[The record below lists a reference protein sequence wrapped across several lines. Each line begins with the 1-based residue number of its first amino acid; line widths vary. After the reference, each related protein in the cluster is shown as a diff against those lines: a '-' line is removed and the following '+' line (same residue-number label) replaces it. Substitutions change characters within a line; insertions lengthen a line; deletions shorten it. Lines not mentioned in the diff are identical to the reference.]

1 MEVEQ
6 GRSNINR
13 LSIALGVACFL
24 WMLNFL
30 GITPFYP
37 FMAEDLGTSVALLGQ
52 ITALIAMISIPIG
65 IVTGPMADRF
75 GYRRVLLGGI
85 FTLSIGSLIVAFSP
99 TYKFLLM
106 LVPFGAISQAT
117 VRPLSIAI
125 AGAHLAEEN
134 RRRAV
139 GLATVGMSTA
149 GVFGIPVLTL
159 IGSFWGWRTSFLCL
173 TGLNAVLTIFL
184 VHSIPRDRE
193 GAESIESPPLNPKA
207 YAWMLTD
214 VATVLLIASTFL
226 RESSIWGFYTF
237 RGAFFVEAFRVGS
250 QHIGWIFSIA
260 GIGLLSGSAIAGSHR
275 FRLPLPM
282 IALLGIAIMT
292 LCCALTLV
300 LSLGLALAVALTMIT
315 AFGLGFAMVATD
327 TLVVNLTRGGRATT
341 TSVNRAAANVG
352 TSIGGL
358 SGGLMLSLG
367 GYRLLGVSVFL
378 FGMAAFLFVLLSSFL
393 RGRRKAGE

>member
-1 MEVEQ
+1 MNVKRQ
-6 GRSNINR
+6 NPNINR
-13 LSIALGVACFL
+13 LSLTIGIACFL

-37 FMAEDLGTSVALLGQ
+37 FMAEDLDTSVALLGQ
-52 ITALIAMISIPIG
+52 ITALIAIISIPIG
-65 IVTGPMADRF
+65 IITGPIADRF

-99 TYKFLLM
+99 TYKLLLM

-117 VRPLSIAI
+117 VRPLAIAI
-125 AGAHLAEEN
+125 AGAHLAEED

-149 GVFGIPVLTL
+149 GVFGIPILTL

-173 TGLNAVLTIFL
+173 TGLNAMLTIFL
-184 VHSIPRDRE
+184 VRSIPRDRE
-193 GAESIESPPLNPKA
+193 GTESVESPPLSPRA
-207 YAWMLTD
+207 YAWMLAD
-214 VATVLLIASTFL
+214 LATVLLIASTFL

-237 RGAFFVEAFRVGS
+237 RGAFFVETFQVGS

-282 IALLGIAIMT
+282 IALLGIMIMT
-292 LCCALTLV
+292 LCCTLTLV
-300 LSLGLALAVALTMIT
+300 LSLGLILAVALTMIT

-327 TLVVNLTRGGRATT
+327 TLIVNLTKGGRATT
-341 TSVNRAAANVG
+341 TSLNRAAANIG
-352 TSIGGL
+352 TSIGGV

-367 GYRLLGVSVFL
+367 GYRLLGLAVL
-378 FGMAAFLFVLLSSFL
+378 FFGVAAFSLVSAASLV
-393 RGRRKAGE
+393 RRTAKKP

>member
-1 MEVEQ
+1 MKTEQ
-6 GRSNINR
+6 ENLNTNH
-13 LSIALGVACFL
+13 LSITIGIACFL

-37 FMAEDLGTSVALLGQ
+37 FIAEDLNTSVALLGQ
-52 ITALIAMISIPIG
+52 ITALIAIISIPIG
-65 IVTGPMADRF
+65 IVTGPIADRI
-75 GYRRVLLGGI
+75 GYRRVLLVGI
-85 FTLSIGSLIVAFSP
+85 LTLSIGSLTVALAP
-99 TYKFLLM
+99 TYTLLLM

-125 AGAHLAEEN
+125 AGAHLAEAD

-149 GVFGIPVLTL
+149 GVFGIPILTL

-173 TGLNAVLTIFL
+173 TCLNMGVTMFL
-184 VHSIPRDRE
+184 VRNIPRDKE
-193 GAESIESPPLNPKA
+193 GVEALESPPLNPRA

-214 VATVLLIASTFL
+214 VATVLLIVSTFL

-237 RGAFFVEAFRVGS
+237 RGAFFVEIFQVGS

-275 FRLPLPM
+275 FKLPLPM
-282 IALLGIAIMT
+282 IALAGITIMA
-292 LCCALTLV
+292 LCCTLTLV
-300 LSLGLALAVALTMIT
+300 LSLGLVVAVALTMIT

-327 TLVVNLTRGGRATT
+327 TLIVNLTRGGRATT
-341 TSVNRAAANVG
+341 TSLNRAAANIG
-352 TSIGGL
+352 TSVGGV
-358 SGGLMLSLG
+358 SGGMMLSLG
-367 GYRLLGVSVFL
+367 GYRLLGLSVFI
-378 FGMAAFLFVLLSSFL
+378 FGVAAFVFVLAASL
-393 RGRRKAGE
+393 RRWQTTKP

>member
-1 MEVEQ
+1 MKTKQENQ
-6 GRSNINR
+6 NTNR
-13 LSIALGVACFL
+13 LSITIGIACFL

-37 FMAEDLGTSVALLGQ
+37 FIAEDMDTSVALLGQ
-52 ITALIAMISIPIG
+52 VTALIAIISIPIG
-65 IVTGPMADRF
+65 IITGPIADRF

-85 FTLSIGSLIVAFSP
+85 FTLSIGSLTVALAP
-99 TYKFLLM
+99 TYKLLLM

-125 AGAHLAEEN
+125 AGAHLAEVD

-149 GVFGIPVLTL
+149 GVFGIPILTL

-173 TGLNAVLTIFL
+173 TGLNAMLTIFL
-184 VHSIPRDRE
+184 VRSIPRDRE
-193 GAESIESPPLNPKA
+193 GADSIESPPLNPRA

-237 RGAFFVEAFRVGS
+237 RGAFFVEIFQVGS

-275 FRLPLPM
+275 FKLPLPT
-282 IALLGIAIMT
+282 IALLGITIMT
-292 LCCALTLV
+292 LCCTLTLV
-300 LSLGLALAVALTMIT
+300 LSLGLVVAVVLTMIT

-327 TLVVNLTRGGRATT
+327 TLIVNLTRGGRATT
-341 TSVNRAAANVG
+341 TSLNRAAANIG
-352 TSIGGL
+352 TSVGGL
-358 SGGLMLSLG
+358 SGGLTLSLG
-367 GYRLLGVSVFL
+367 GYRLLGLSVL
-378 FGMAAFLFVLLSSFL
+378 IFGGAAFILLSAASL
-393 RGRRKAGE
+393 VRRTTTKP

>member
-1 MEVEQ
+1 MKNQQENV
-6 GRSNINR
+6 STTR
-13 LSIALGVACFL
+13 LSITLGIACFL

-37 FMAEDLGTSVALLGQ
+37 FIAEDLDTSVALLGQ
-52 ITALIAMISIPIG
+52 ITALIAIISIPIG
-65 IVTGPMADRF
+65 IMTGPIADRF
-75 GYRRVLLGGI
+75 GYRRVLLCGI
-85 FTLSIGSLIVAFSP
+85 LTLGIGSLTVALAP
-99 TYKFLLM
+99 TYKLLLM

-125 AGAHLAEEN
+125 AGAHLAEAD

-149 GVFGIPVLTL
+149 GVFGIPVMTL

-184 VHSIPRDRE
+184 VRNIPRDIE
-193 GAESIESPPLNPKA
+193 GVESVESPPLNPRA

-237 RGAFFVEAFRVGS
+237 RGAFFVEVFQVGS

-275 FRLPLPM
+275 FKPPLPM
-282 IALLGIAIMT
+282 IALLGITIMT
-292 LCCALTLV
+292 LCCAATLA
-300 LSLGLALAVALTMIT
+300 LSLGLVVAVALTMVT

-327 TLVVNLTRGGRATT
+327 TLIVNQTRGGRATT
-341 TSVNRAAANVG
+341 TSLNRAAANIG
-352 TSIGGL
+352 TSVGGM
-358 SGGLMLSLG
+358 SGGMMLSLG
-367 GYRLLGVSVFL
+367 GYRLLGISVLLFGVAAFVSVL
-378 FGMAAFLFVLLSSFL
+378 VASLRRMATTKV
-393 RGRRKAGE
+393 

>member
-1 MEVEQ
+1 MQEHL
-6 GRSNINR
+6 NTNR
-13 LSIALGVACFL
+13 LSITIGIACFL

-37 FMAEDLGTSVALLGQ
+37 FIAEDLDTQVALVGQ
-52 ITALIAMISIPIG
+52 ITALIAITSIPIG
-65 IVTGPMADRF
+65 IITGPVADRF

-85 FTLSIGSLIVAFSP
+85 LTLSIGSLTVALSP
-99 TYKFLLM
+99 TYKLLLL

-125 AGAHLAEEN
+125 AGAHLGEAD

-159 IGSFWGWRTSFLCL
+159 IGAFWGWRTSFLCL
-173 TGLNAVLTIFL
+173 TGLNALLTIFL
-184 VHSIPRDRE
+184 VRRIPRDRE
-193 GAESIESPPLNPKA
+193 GTESVESTPLNPRA

-214 VATVLLIASTFL
+214 MVTVLLIAASTFL

-237 RGAFFVEAFRVGS
+237 RGAFFVETFRVGS
-250 QHIGWIFSIA
+250 QHIGWIFSVA

-275 FRLPLPM
+275 FKLPLPS
-282 IALLGIAIMT
+282 IALLGIIIMT
-292 LCCALTLV
+292 LCCTLTLV
-300 LSLGLALAVALTMIT
+300 LSLGLVVSVALTMIT
-315 AFGLGFAMVATD
+315 AFGLGFAIVATD
-327 TLVVNLTRGGRATT
+327 TLIVNLTRGGRATT
-341 TSVNRAAANVG
+341 TSLNRAAANVG
-352 TSIGGL
+352 TSVGGS

-367 GYRLLGVSVFL
+367 GYRLLGLSVFIFGVAALALVSV
-378 FGMAAFLFVLLSSFL
+378 ASL
-393 RGRRKAGE
+393 RKTATTTT

>member
-1 MEVEQ
+1 MQ
-6 GRSNINR
+6 DHLNTNR
-13 LSIALGVACFL
+13 LSITIGIACFL

-37 FMAEDLGTSVALLGQ
+37 FIAEDLDTQVALVGQ
-52 ITALIAMISIPIG
+52 ITALIAIISIPIG
-65 IVTGPMADRF
+65 IITGPMADRF
-75 GYRRVLLGGI
+75 GHRRVLLGGI
-85 FTLSIGSLIVAFSP
+85 LTLSIGSLTVALSP
-99 TYKFLLM
+99 TYKLLLL

-125 AGAHLAEEN
+125 AGAHLGESD

-159 IGSFWGWRTSFLCL
+159 IGAFWGCRTYFLCL
-173 TGLNAVLTIFL
+173 TGLNALLTIFL
-184 VHSIPRDRE
+184 VHRIPRDKG
-193 GAESIESPPLNPKA
+193 GAESVESTPLNPRA

-237 RGAFFVEAFRVGS
+237 RGAFFVETFRVGS
-250 QHIGWIFSIA
+250 QNIGWIFSVA

-275 FRLPLPM
+275 FKLPLHL
-282 IALLGIAIMT
+282 IALMGIAVMT
-292 LCCALTLV
+292 LCCTLTLV
-300 LSLGLALAVALTMIT
+300 ISLGLAVAVALTMIT

-327 TLVVNLTRGGRATT
+327 TLIVNLTRGGRATT
-341 TSVNRAAANVG
+341 TSLNRAAANIG

-358 SGGLMLSLG
+358 SGGLALSQG
-367 GYRLLGVSVFL
+367 GYRLLGISAL
-378 FGMAAFLFVLLSSFL
+378 FFGAAAFIVVVAAML
-393 RGRRKAGE
+393 RTRTTTRE

>member
-1 MEVEQ
+1 MNVKRQ
-6 GRSNINR
+6 NPNINR
-13 LSIALGVACFL
+13 LSLTIGIACFL

-37 FMAEDLGTSVALLGQ
+37 FMAEDLDTSVALLGQ
-52 ITALIAMISIPIG
+52 ITALIAIISIPIG
-65 IVTGPMADRF
+65 IITGPIADRF

-99 TYKFLLM
+99 TYKLLLM

-117 VRPLSIAI
+117 VRPLAIAI
-125 AGAHLAEEN
+125 AGAHLAEED

-149 GVFGIPVLTL
+149 GVFGIPILTL

-173 TGLNAVLTIFL
+173 TGLNAMLTIFL
-184 VHSIPRDRE
+184 VRGIPRDRE
-193 GAESIESPPLNPKA
+193 GTESVESPPLSPRA
-207 YAWMLTD
+207 YAWMLAD
-214 VATVLLIASTFL
+214 LATVLLIASTFL

-237 RGAFFVEAFRVGS
+237 RGAFFVETFQVGS

-282 IALLGIAIMT
+282 IALLGIMIMT
-292 LCCALTLV
+292 LCCTLTLV
-300 LSLGLALAVALTMIT
+300 LSLGLILAVALTMIT

-327 TLVVNLTRGGRATT
+327 TLIVNLTKGGRATT
-341 TSVNRAAANVG
+341 TSLNRAAANIG
-352 TSIGGL
+352 TSIGGV

-367 GYRLLGVSVFL
+367 GYRLLGLAVL
-378 FGMAAFLFVLLSSFL
+378 FFGVAAFSLVSAASLV
-393 RGRRKAGE
+393 RRTAKKP